1 VDRVLYEVNKQYLDA
16 AEKIDDQIDAN
27 FSESADDVRDANN
40 KGAQLLK
47 DAMSFPIGLT
57 MRAEHVREDGSHY
70 EVDDIAYWDEDVTL
84 GVDMEPDYLEK
95 DMIYKSSSGESL
107 YLLKLKNNNLL
118 GPTGAYILPSMNPW
132 ICTTNVWY
140 IEVEGEIPEFVVI
153 DVDNEVHPNPIFG
166 HEAQIY
172 TRKQERILDSIT
184 NTYIGTNER
193 ISFNFSTG
201 TFIAVPP
208 GKLSGVGDK
217 PTKENPEPMFEKS
230 DGW

>member
-1 VDRVLYEVNKQYLDA
+1 MNKQYLDA

>member
-1 VDRVLYEVNKQYLDA
+1 
-16 AEKIDDQIDAN
+16 
-27 FSESADDVRDANN
+27 
-40 KGAQLLK
+40 
-47 DAMSFPIGLT
+47 
-57 MRAEHVREDGSHY
+57 HY
-70 EVDDIAYWDEDVTL
+70 EVDDIAYWDEEVTL

-95 DMIYKSSSGESL
+95 DVIYKSSSGESL

-172 TRKQERILDSIT
+172 RKIDERIKDPIDST
-184 NTYIGTNER
+184 PVGTNDA
-193 ISFNFSTG
+193 ISFRFVTG

-208 GKLSGVGDK
+208 GKLTGVGDK
-217 PTKENPEPMFEKS
+217 PTKENPEPMFEESK
-230 DGW
+230 GW